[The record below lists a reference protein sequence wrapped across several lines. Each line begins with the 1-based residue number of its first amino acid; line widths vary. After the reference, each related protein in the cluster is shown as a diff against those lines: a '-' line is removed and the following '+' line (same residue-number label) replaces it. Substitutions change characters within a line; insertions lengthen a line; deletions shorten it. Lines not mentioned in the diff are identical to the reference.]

1 MRSAIHSVTVAV
13 VEPMQPGVMIRINV
27 IVRVIMRVIVITLR
41 MRVIVR
47 VIVSVIVI
55 TLRMRMR
62 SAIHSVIVAVVE
74 PMQPGRL
81 ARGSAWLCTVVLAK
95 DLYARGRT
103 VVGFLFV
110 LHLQLERR
118 GLIRTVLRI
127 GGRFFRPKF

>member
-1 MRSAIHSVTVAV
+1 M
-13 VEPMQPGVMIRINV
+13 
-27 IVRVIMRVIVITLR
+27 RVIMSVIVIALR

-47 VIVSVIVI
+47 VIVI

-62 SAIHSVIVAVVE
+62 GAIHSVIVAVVE

-103 VVGFLFV
+103 IVSFFFV

-127 GGRFFRPKF
+127 GGRFCRSVRTRTRRVSPAAM

>member
-1 MRSAIHSVTVAV
+1 MR
-13 VEPMQPGVMIRINV
+13 VMIWINV
-27 IVRVIMRVIVITLR
+27 IVRVIMRVIMSVIVITLR

-47 VIVSVIVI
+47 A
-55 TLRMRMR
+55 LRMRMR
-62 SAIHSVIVAVVE
+62 SAIHSVIVAVAE
-74 PMQPGRL
+74 PMQHGRL

-103 VVGFLFV
+103 VVSFFFV

-127 GGRFFRPKF
+127 GGRFFRPVRTR